1 MFEEFKQEVFAAYK
15 DLSSRHELPDEMENL
30 TRFGLK
36 RHAQRV
42 LADRYD
48 RKDDEVIRQFFDPR
62 NQYANNEER
71 IDRFDLDGFRPLVLF
86 MQGRTQNPHERV
98 VKILAWLIDFEPR
111 PYAEWRK
118 MRGSDLQIMNDSGAD
133 TAEDLTANS
142 SEIGGKPQ
150 KKNKLAWYLAGVAL
164 LAGLAAYFAINQ
176 PQCLDKQC
184 MYWASDRY
192 VAICC
197 EERLPGANI
206 VAIRPYEL
214 EHFRRITQ
222 PDTLTVQH
230 ANKVWYSKIDNT
242 VEFFT
247 APATQHPVHQ
257 DRLLK
262 PATAY
267 ILEKYAGK

>member
-1 MFEEFKQEVFAAYK
+1 FAAYK

-206 VAIRPYEL
+206 VAIRP
-214 EHFRRITQ
+214 
-222 PDTLTVQH
+222 
-230 ANKVWYSKIDNT
+230 
-242 VEFFT
+242 
-247 APATQHPVHQ
+247 
-257 DRLLK
+257 
-262 PATAY
+262 
-267 ILEKYAGK
+267 